1 MNVYENFLRKTNR
14 LFNPSCDRQMEISD
28 FNKFHYLY
36 AHKFDGEISDSGWIG
51 ATIKLEK
58 GFDENMTLGK

>member
-1 MNVYENFLRKTNR
+1 
-14 LFNPSCDRQMEISD
+14 MEISD